1 MKAIEILT
9 KLILNSSAKQ
19 KLTKEKNNYLLSVL
33 ALAALPSQI
42 FADNTTPDQVEV
54 KGYLI
59 DFAKLA
65 KEAGI
70 DVSDIDG
77 LVVAL
82 VDSSMGEL
90 IYLGNGI
97 YQFIPS
103 PGIFEISFAITNT
116 DASESSLVSISL
128 EGLIPLD
135 GDTIAY
141 SDFDVSDFQSSLI
154 STPAS
159 VTLGIDMIGV
169 GAAGVGLALA
179 MIGDSSATAST
190 TETIEGVISE
200 GTLKDAQVFLD
211 LDDDNVLDWTDGN
224 SDGLWNAGEG
234 EQWTLSA
241 ADGSYSLSGLSAA
254 DIASGTLIGQAY
266 VVGGVSQTV
275 DMISGSD
282 VANIMM
288 MADSSA
294 TVITPLTSLVKAGL
308 SNADALDILGLD
320 DSGID
325 INNFNPFSVEN
336 DGTANAVAFEKIAT
350 KLFTTVNSIAEAIST
365 SAGTDMDATDGFII
379 AMREVSA
386 IVIQEA
392 EAREANE
399 AIDVEAAELQAIAD
413 AEIGGATAEQIAA
426 VSTKQA
432 EKTTERDLDLS
443 NSDTIASVATASIT
457 AADTQIKE
465 VKVLEKIALQAE
477 ADDLAA
483 IVEAA
488 GEDVT
493 AEQTAALSTKNDEIT
508 AKNTEATTDKVGDA
522 VSSIVTSVSKAI
534 VNVNTQIDTLTAFDA
549 TAKDTLKMGAE
560 TLATQV
566 KAAAAD
572 NTATMTLSADTL
584 TTLTEDD
591 TSKEFTAVSGTATSL
606 TGFYG
611 NISNDGGGASWT
623 YTLHTA
629 GAHGQAQSTGE
640 SYIESFIITDG
651 LGDPKT
657 VTVVVYG
664 KDDAA
669 VITAAD
675 GTIAEG
681 ATTIT
686 DTATHT
692 DVDAANSDNVFIAV
706 STATDSANGYGT
718 YTVTSGGVWTYT
730 LDNTNATVDALGDGE
745 DTTDTITVTSEDG
758 TTEAITITITGTND
772 APVFTSSATASSPEN
787 GTAAAIITATDVE
800 SDAITYS
807 ISGTDSSLFSIVGS
821 TGVLTFNTAP
831 DYELTDPVALDNT
844 YTLTVSASDGTVSV
858 DQELTVTVTNVEG
871 GPVFSSAE
879 TIAVNENQTAVLTLT
894 ASDDENDTIA
904 FSISGGDD
912 SASFSLTGGV
922 LTFAASPNYEVKS
935 SYSVTVTASE
945 TTDINGTSIES
956 PNTTDQTITVSIND
970 INDAAVI
977 TAADGTIAEGTASL
991 AATATH
997 ADEDTGNNDN
1007 TFLAVS
1013 DIVATYGTY
1022 SVTSAG
1028 VLTYTLD
1035 NTNATVDALGDSE
1048 NVTDTVTVTSEDGTT
1063 EAVTITITGTN
1074 DAAVISGTSV
1084 GAVTEDD
1091 STTTATGT
1099 LTHTDVDTNNDA
1111 NVFTAVSS
1119 ATDSVNG
1126 YGTYTVT
1133 SGGVW
1138 TYTLDNTN
1146 TTVSALAASATT
1158 TDTFAITAEDGTSQ
1172 TVTVTITGA
1181 NDAPVAVADSVTI
1194 SEDAAAT
1201 IISVLGN
1208 DTDAEGTTLTTV
1220 SGKTNG
1226 SNGTVTNNGD
1236 GTVSYTPTANFSGT
1250 DTFQYKTNDGTVDS
1264 QLATVTVTVSAVND
1278 DPTGSVTIAGTAKTG
1293 QTLTASNDLA
1303 DVDGL
1308 GAISYQWAKD
1318 GADVSGA
1325 TNATLVLDDDDLGST
1340 LTVTASYTD
1349 DDGTAESAISS
1360 ATGEVIDMVKL
1371 IQVRDIT
1378 TMTASEA
1385 SIALNGSDYSGGS
1398 TETVVAFDLYL
1409 DAEGLDTLNASA
1421 TEIRGAQFSLG
1432 FTASDLASVATFA
1445 TSEDASWIMEFD
1457 DVDGVFTV
1465 STPNN
1470 ATGSIA
1476 LAKTTAVVDID
1487 TTNDTGRNTVLL
1499 EQKMGTV
1506 YLNPAEGVDDIRVT
1520 LQSMIIPTDDANV
1533 EPLSYSVDVL

>member
-9 KLILNSSAKQ
+9 KLILNSSAKH

-77 LVVAL
+77 LVAAL

-103 PGIFEISFAITNT
+103 SGIFEISFAITNT
-116 DASESSLVSISL
+116 DASESSIVSISL

-154 STPAS
+154 STATT
-159 VTLGIDMIGV
+159 VTLGIDMFGV
-169 GAAGVGLALA
+169 GVAGIAMAVGLL
-179 MIGDSSATAST
+179 GSSST
-190 TETIEGVISE
+190 VAAATETIEGVISE

-288 MADSSA
+288 MADASA

-325 INNFNPFSVEN
+325 INNFNPFSVDN
-336 DGTANAVAFEKIAT
+336 DGTANAVAYEKIAT

-379 AMREVSA
+379 AMREVAA

-477 ADDLAA
+477 AVDLAA

-488 GEDVT
+488 GEDAT
-493 AEQTAALSTKNDEIT
+493 AEQTAALSAKNDEIT

-534 VNVNTQIDTLTAFDA
+534 VNVNTQIDTLTAFDS
-549 TAKDTLKMGAE
+549 TAKDTLQMGAE

-572 NTATMTLSADTL
+572 NTATMTLAADTVL
-584 TTLTEDD
+584 TLTEDD

-611 NISNDGGGASWT
+611 DISNDGGGASWT

-629 GAHGQAQSTGE
+629 GAHGQAQSTDE

-651 LGDPKT
+651 PGDQT

-692 DVDAANSDNVFIAV
+692 DVDTANSDNVFIAV
-706 STATDSANGYGT
+706 STATDSANGFGT

-945 TTDINGTSIES
+945 TTDINGDAIGS
-956 PNTTDQTITVSIND
+956 PNTTDQTISVTVND
-970 INDAAVI
+970 INEAAVI
-977 TAADGTIAEGTASL
+977 TAADGTIAEGTATVSG
-991 AATATH
+991 TATH
-997 ADEDTGNNDN
+997 TDVDGNNDAN
-1007 TFLAVS
+1007 VFTAV
-1013 DIVATYGTY
+1013 TNGE
-1022 SVTSAG
+1022 SVQGASYTVTAG
-1028 VLTYTLD
+1028 GEWTYTLD
-1035 NTNATVDALGDSE
+1035 SDVVNMLGASQSGDD
-1048 NVTDTVTVTSEDGTT
+1048 TITVTAEDGTT
-1063 EAVTITITGTN
+1063 EDVTITVTGTN
-1074 DAAVISGTSV
+1074 DAAVISGSIA

-1091 STTTATGT
+1091 ATTTATGT
-1099 LTHTDVDTNNDA
+1099 LTHTDVDGDNADNL
-1111 NVFTAVSS
+1111 FTAVST
-1119 ATDSVNG
+1119 ATDSANG
-1126 YGTYTVT
+1126 YGTFTVT
-1133 SGGVW
+1133 AAGAW
-1138 TYTLDNTN
+1138 TYTLDNSN
-1146 TTVSALAASATT
+1146 ATVSALAAAATT
-1158 TDTFAITAEDGTSQ
+1158 TDSFAVTAEDGTSQ
-1172 TVTVTITGA
+1172 TVTVTLTGV

-1236 GTVSYTPTANFSGT
+1236 GTVSYTPNANFSGT

-1264 QLATVTVTVSAVND
+1264 ALATVTVTVSAVND

-1318 GADVSGA
+1318 GADVLGA

-1378 TMTASEA
+1378 TMTATEA

-1457 DVDGVFTV
+1457 DVDGIFTV

-1470 ATGSIA
+1470 ATGAIA

-1487 TTNDTGRNTVLL
+1487 TSNDTGRNTVLL

-1520 LQSMIIPTDDANV
+1520 LQSMLIPTDDANV

>member
-9 KLILNSSAKQ
+9 KLILNSSAKH

-77 LVVAL
+77 LVAAL

-103 PGIFEISFAITNT
+103 SGIFEISFAITNT
-116 DASESSLVSISL
+116 DASESSIVSISL

-154 STPAS
+154 STATT
-159 VTLGIDMIGV
+159 VTLGIDMFGV
-169 GAAGVGLALA
+169 GVAGIAMAVGLL
-179 MIGDSSATAST
+179 GSSST
-190 TETIEGVISE
+190 VAAATETIEGVISE

-288 MADSSA
+288 MADASA

-325 INNFNPFSVEN
+325 INNFNPFSVDN
-336 DGTANAVAFEKIAT
+336 DGTANAVAYEKIAT

-379 AMREVSA
+379 AMREVAA

-477 ADDLAA
+477 AVDLAA

-488 GEDVT
+488 GENAT

-534 VNVNTQIDTLTAFDA
+534 VNVNTQIDTLTAFDS
-549 TAKDTLKMGAE
+549 TAKDTLQMGAE

-611 NISNDGGGASWT
+611 DISNDGGGASWT

-629 GAHGQAQSTGE
+629 GAHGQAQSTDE

-692 DVDAANSDNVFIAV
+692 DVDTANSDNVFIAV
-706 STATDSANGYGT
+706 STATDSANGFGT

-772 APVFTSSATASSPEN
+772 APVFTSSATVSSPEN

-945 TTDINGTSIES
+945 TTDINGDAIGS
-956 PNTTDQTITVSIND
+956 PNTTDQTISVTVND
-970 INDAAVI
+970 INEAAVI
-977 TAADGTIAEGTASL
+977 TAADGTIAEGTATVSG
-991 AATATH
+991 TATH
-997 ADEDTGNNDN
+997 TDVDGNNDAN
-1007 TFLAVS
+1007 VFTAVT
-1013 DIVATYGTY
+1013 DGE
-1022 SVTSAG
+1022 SVQGALYTVTAG
-1028 VLTYTLD
+1028 GEWTYTLD
-1035 NTNATVDALGDSE
+1035 SDVVNMLGASQSGDD
-1048 NVTDTVTVTSEDGTT
+1048 TITVTAEDGTT
-1063 EAVTITITGTN
+1063 EDVTITVTGTN
-1074 DAAVISGTSV
+1074 DAAVISGTIA

-1091 STTTATGT
+1091 ATTTATGT
-1099 LTHTDVDTNNDA
+1099 LTHTDVDGDNADNL
-1111 NVFTAVSS
+1111 FTAVST
-1119 ATDSVNG
+1119 ATDSANG
-1126 YGTYTVT
+1126 YGTFTVT
-1133 SGGVW
+1133 AAGAW
-1138 TYTLDNTN
+1138 TYTLDNSN
-1146 TTVSALAASATT
+1146 ATVSALAAAATT
-1158 TDTFAITAEDGTSQ
+1158 TDSFAVTAEDGTSQ
-1172 TVTVTITGA
+1172 TVTVTLTGV

-1208 DTDAEGTTLTTV
+1208 DTDAEETTLTTV

-1236 GTVSYTPTANFSGT
+1236 GTVSYTPNANFSGT

-1264 QLATVTVTVSAVND
+1264 ALATVTVTVSAVND

-1318 GADVSGA
+1318 GADVLGA

-1378 TMTASEA
+1378 TMTATEA
-1385 SIALNGSDYSGGS
+1385 SVALNGSDYSGGS

-1432 FTASDLASVATFA
+1432 FTASDLESVASFA

-1457 DVDGVFTV
+1457 DLNGVFTV
-1465 STPNN
+1465 FTPNN
-1470 ATGSIA
+1470 ATGA
-1476 LAKTTAVVDID
+1476 MAVGKMTAVVDID
-1487 TTNDTGRNTVLL
+1487 TTNDGARPPILM

-1506 YLNPAEGVDDIRVT
+1506 YLNPADGVDDIRMT
-1520 LQSMIIPTDDANV
+1520 LQSMMLATDDANV

>member
-9 KLILNSSAKQ
+9 KLILNSSAKH

-77 LVVAL
+77 LVAAL

-103 PGIFEISFAITNT
+103 SGIFEISFAITNT
-116 DASESSLVSISL
+116 DASESSIVSISL

-154 STPAS
+154 STATT
-159 VTLGIDMIGV
+159 VTLGIDMFGV
-169 GAAGVGLALA
+169 GVAGIAMAVGLL
-179 MIGDSSATAST
+179 GSSST
-190 TETIEGVISE
+190 VAAATETIEGVISE

-288 MADSSA
+288 MADASA

-325 INNFNPFSVEN
+325 INNFNPFSVDN
-336 DGTANAVAFEKIAT
+336 DGTANAVAYEKIAT

-379 AMREVSA
+379 AMREVAA

-477 ADDLAA
+477 AVDLAA

-488 GEDVT
+488 GEDAT

-534 VNVNTQIDTLTAFDA
+534 VNVNTQIDTLTAFDS
-549 TAKDTLKMGAE
+549 TAKDTLQMGAE

-611 NISNDGGGASWT
+611 DISNDGGGASWT

-629 GAHGQAQSTGE
+629 GAHGQAQSTDE

-692 DVDAANSDNVFIAV
+692 DVDTANSDNVFIAV
-706 STATDSANGYGT
+706 STATDSANGFGT

-772 APVFTSSATASSPEN
+772 APVFTSSATVSSPEN

-945 TTDINGTSIES
+945 TTDINGDAIGS
-956 PNTTDQTITVSIND
+956 PNTTDQTISVTVND
-970 INDAAVI
+970 INEAAVI
-977 TAADGTIAEGTASL
+977 TAADGTIAEGTATVSG
-991 AATATH
+991 TATH
-997 ADEDTGNNDN
+997 TDVDGNNDAN
-1007 TFLAVS
+1007 VFTAVT
-1013 DIVATYGTY
+1013 DGE
-1022 SVTSAG
+1022 SVQGASYTVTAG
-1028 VLTYTLD
+1028 GEWTYTLD
-1035 NTNATVDALGDSE
+1035 SDVVNMLGASQSGDD
-1048 NVTDTVTVTSEDGTT
+1048 TITVTAEDGTT
-1063 EAVTITITGTN
+1063 EDVTITVTGTN
-1074 DAAVISGTSV
+1074 DAAVISGSIA

-1091 STTTATGT
+1091 ATTTATGT
-1099 LTHTDVDTNNDA
+1099 LTHTDVDGDNADNL
-1111 NVFTAVSS
+1111 FTAVST
-1119 ATDSVNG
+1119 ATDSANG
-1126 YGTYTVT
+1126 YGTFTVT
-1133 SGGVW
+1133 AAGAW
-1138 TYTLDNTN
+1138 TYTLDNSN
-1146 TTVSALAASATT
+1146 ATVSALAAAATT
-1158 TDTFAITAEDGTSQ
+1158 TDSFAVTAEDGTSQ
-1172 TVTVTITGA
+1172 TVTVTLTGV

-1201 IISVLGN
+1201 IISVLSN
-1208 DTDAEGTTLTTV
+1208 DTDAEETTLTTV

-1264 QLATVTVTVSAVND
+1264 ALATVTVTVSAVND

-1318 GADVSGA
+1318 GADVLGA

-1378 TMTASEA
+1378 TMTATEA
-1385 SIALNGSDYSGGS
+1385 SVALNGSDYSGGS

-1432 FTASDLASVATFA
+1432 FTASDLESVASFA

-1457 DVDGVFTV
+1457 DLNGVFTV
-1465 STPNN
+1465 FTPNN
-1470 ATGSIA
+1470 ATGA
-1476 LAKTTAVVDID
+1476 MAVGKMTAVVDID
-1487 TTNDTGRNTVLL
+1487 TTNDGARPPILM

-1506 YLNPAEGVDDIRVT
+1506 YLNPADGVDDIRMT
-1520 LQSMIIPTDDANV
+1520 LQSMMLATDDANV

>member
-9 KLILNSSAKQ
+9 KLILNSSAKH

-77 LVVAL
+77 LVAAL

-103 PGIFEISFAITNT
+103 SGIFEISFAITNT
-116 DASESSLVSISL
+116 DASESSIVSISL

-154 STPAS
+154 STATT
-159 VTLGIDMIGV
+159 VTLGIDMFGV
-169 GAAGVGLALA
+169 GVAGIAMAVGLL
-179 MIGDSSATAST
+179 GSSST
-190 TETIEGVISE
+190 VAAATETIEGVISE

-288 MADSSA
+288 MADASA

-325 INNFNPFSVEN
+325 INNFNPFSVDN
-336 DGTANAVAFEKIAT
+336 DGTANAVAYEKIAT

-379 AMREVSA
+379 AMREVAA

-477 ADDLAA
+477 AVDLAA

-488 GEDVT
+488 GEDAT
-493 AEQTAALSTKNDEIT
+493 AEQTAALSAKNDEIT

-534 VNVNTQIDTLTAFDA
+534 VNVNTQIDTLTAFDS
-549 TAKDTLKMGAE
+549 TAKDTLQMGAE

-572 NTATMTLSADTL
+572 NTATMTLAADTVL
-584 TTLTEDD
+584 TLTEDD

-611 NISNDGGGASWT
+611 DISNDGGGASWT

-629 GAHGQAQSTGE
+629 GAHGQAQSTDE

-692 DVDAANSDNVFIAV
+692 DVDTANSDNVFIAV
-706 STATDSANGYGT
+706 STATDSANGFGT

-772 APVFTSSATASSPEN
+772 APVFTSSATVSSPEN

-945 TTDINGTSIES
+945 TTDINGDAIGS
-956 PNTTDQTITVSIND
+956 PNTTDQTISVTVND
-970 INDAAVI
+970 INEAAVI
-977 TAADGTIAEGTASL
+977 TAADGTIAEGTATVSG
-991 AATATH
+991 TATH
-997 ADEDTGNNDN
+997 TDVDGNNDAN
-1007 TFLAVS
+1007 VFTAV
-1013 DIVATYGTY
+1013 TNGE
-1022 SVTSAG
+1022 SVQGASYTVTAG
-1028 VLTYTLD
+1028 GEWTYTLD
-1035 NTNATVDALGDSE
+1035 SDVVNMLGASQSGDD
-1048 NVTDTVTVTSEDGTT
+1048 TITVTAEDGTT
-1063 EAVTITITGTN
+1063 EDVTITVTGTN
-1074 DAAVISGTSV
+1074 DAAVISGSIA

-1091 STTTATGT
+1091 ATTTATGT
-1099 LTHTDVDTNNDA
+1099 LTHTDVDGDNADNL
-1111 NVFTAVSS
+1111 FTAVST
-1119 ATDSVNG
+1119 ATDSANG
-1126 YGTYTVT
+1126 YGTFTVT
-1133 SGGVW
+1133 AAGAW
-1138 TYTLDNTN
+1138 TYTLDNSN
-1146 TTVSALAASATT
+1146 ATVSALAAAATT
-1158 TDTFAITAEDGTSQ
+1158 TDSFAVTAEDGTSQ
-1172 TVTVTITGA
+1172 TVTVTLTGV

-1201 IISVLGN
+1201 IISVLSN
-1208 DTDAEGTTLTTV
+1208 DTDAEETTLTTV

-1264 QLATVTVTVSAVND
+1264 ALATVTVTVSAVND

-1318 GADVSGA
+1318 GADVLGA

-1378 TMTASEA
+1378 TMTATEA

-1421 TEIRGAQFSLG
+1421 TEIRGAQFTLG

-1457 DVDGVFTV
+1457 DVDGIFTV

-1470 ATGSIA
+1470 ATGAIA

-1487 TTNDTGRNTVLL
+1487 TSNDTGRNTVLL

-1520 LQSMIIPTDDANV
+1520 LQSMLIPTDDANV

>member
-9 KLILNSSAKQ
+9 KLILNSSAKH

-77 LVVAL
+77 LVAAL

-103 PGIFEISFAITNT
+103 SGIFEISFAITNT
-116 DASESSLVSISL
+116 DASESSIVSISL

-154 STPAS
+154 STATT
-159 VTLGIDMIGV
+159 VTLGIDMFGV
-169 GAAGVGLALA
+169 GVAGIAMAVGLL
-179 MIGDSSATAST
+179 GSSST
-190 TETIEGVISE
+190 VAAATETIEGVISE

-288 MADSSA
+288 MADASA

-325 INNFNPFSVEN
+325 INNFNPFSVDN
-336 DGTANAVAFEKIAT
+336 DGTANAVAYEKIAT

-379 AMREVSA
+379 AMREVAA

-477 ADDLAA
+477 AVDLAA

-488 GEDVT
+488 GENAT

-534 VNVNTQIDTLTAFDA
+534 VNVNTQIDTLTAFDS
-549 TAKDTLKMGAE
+549 TAKDTLQMGAE

-611 NISNDGGGASWT
+611 DISNDGGGASWT

-629 GAHGQAQSTGE
+629 GAHGQAQSIGE

-692 DVDAANSDNVFIAV
+692 DVDTANSDNVFIAV
-706 STATDSANGYGT
+706 STATDSANGFGT

-772 APVFTSSATASSPEN
+772 APVFTSSATVSSPEN

-945 TTDINGTSIES
+945 TTDINGDAIGS
-956 PNTTDQTITVSIND
+956 PNTTDQTISVTVND
-970 INDAAVI
+970 INEAAVI
-977 TAADGTIAEGTASL
+977 TAADGTIAEGTATVSG
-991 AATATH
+991 TATH
-997 ADEDTGNNDN
+997 TDVDGNNDAN
-1007 TFLAVS
+1007 VFTAVT
-1013 DIVATYGTY
+1013 DGE
-1022 SVTSAG
+1022 SVQGASYTVTAG
-1028 VLTYTLD
+1028 GEWTYTLD
-1035 NTNATVDALGDSE
+1035 SDVVNMLGASQSGDD
-1048 NVTDTVTVTSEDGTT
+1048 TITVTAEDGTT
-1063 EAVTITITGTN
+1063 EDVTITVTGTN
-1074 DAAVISGTSV
+1074 DAAVISGTIA

-1091 STTTATGT
+1091 ATTTATGT
-1099 LTHTDVDTNNDA
+1099 LTHTDVDGDNADNL
-1111 NVFTAVSS
+1111 FTAVST
-1119 ATDSVNG
+1119 ATDSANG
-1126 YGTYTVT
+1126 YGTFTVT
-1133 SGGVW
+1133 AAGAW
-1138 TYTLDNTN
+1138 TYTLDNSN
-1146 TTVSALAASATT
+1146 ATVSALAAAATT
-1158 TDTFAITAEDGTSQ
+1158 TDSFAVTAEDGTSQ
-1172 TVTVTITGA
+1172 TVTVTLTGV

-1264 QLATVTVTVSAVND
+1264 ALATVTVTVSAVND

-1318 GADVSGA
+1318 GADVLGA

-1378 TMTASEA
+1378 TMTATEA
-1385 SIALNGSDYSGGS
+1385 SVALNGSDYSGGS

-1432 FTASDLASVATFA
+1432 FTASDLESVASFA

-1457 DVDGVFTV
+1457 DLNGVFTV
-1465 STPNN
+1465 FTPNN
-1470 ATGSIA
+1470 ATGA
-1476 LAKTTAVVDID
+1476 MAVGKMTAVVDID
-1487 TTNDTGRNTVLL
+1487 TTNDGARPPILM

-1506 YLNPAEGVDDIRVT
+1506 YLNPADGVDDIRMT
-1520 LQSMIIPTDDANV
+1520 LQSMMLATDDANV

>member
-9 KLILNSSAKQ
+9 KLILNSSAKH

-77 LVVAL
+77 LVAAL

-103 PGIFEISFAITNT
+103 SGIFEISFAITNT
-116 DASESSLVSISL
+116 DASESSIVSISL

-154 STPAS
+154 STATT
-159 VTLGIDMIGV
+159 VTLGIDMFGV
-169 GAAGVGLALA
+169 GVAGIAMAVGLL
-179 MIGDSSATAST
+179 GSSST
-190 TETIEGVISE
+190 VAAATETIEGVISE

-288 MADSSA
+288 MADASA

-325 INNFNPFSVEN
+325 INNFNPFSVDN
-336 DGTANAVAFEKIAT
+336 DGTANAVAYEKIAT

-379 AMREVSA
+379 AMREVAA

-477 ADDLAA
+477 AVDLAA

-488 GEDVT
+488 GEDAT
-493 AEQTAALSTKNDEIT
+493 AEQTAALSAKNDEIT

-534 VNVNTQIDTLTAFDA
+534 VNVNTQIDTLTAFDS
-549 TAKDTLKMGAE
+549 TAKDTLQMGAE

-572 NTATMTLSADTL
+572 NTATMTLAADTVL
-584 TTLTEDD
+584 TLTEDD

-611 NISNDGGGASWT
+611 DISNDGGGASWT

-629 GAHGQAQSTGE
+629 GAHGQAQSTDE

-692 DVDAANSDNVFIAV
+692 DVDTANSDNVFIAV
-706 STATDSANGYGT
+706 STATDSANGFGT

-772 APVFTSSATASSPEN
+772 APVFTSSATVSSPEN

-945 TTDINGTSIES
+945 TTDINGDAIGS
-956 PNTTDQTITVSIND
+956 PNTTDQTISVTVND
-970 INDAAVI
+970 INEAAVI
-977 TAADGTIAEGTASL
+977 TAADGTIAEGTATVSG
-991 AATATH
+991 TATH
-997 ADEDTGNNDN
+997 TDVDGNNDAN
-1007 TFLAVS
+1007 VFTAV
-1013 DIVATYGTY
+1013 TNGE
-1022 SVTSAG
+1022 SVQGASYTVTAG
-1028 VLTYTLD
+1028 GEWTYTLD
-1035 NTNATVDALGDSE
+1035 SDVVNMLGASQSGDD
-1048 NVTDTVTVTSEDGTT
+1048 TITVTAEDGTT
-1063 EAVTITITGTN
+1063 EDVTITVTGTN
-1074 DAAVISGTSV
+1074 DAAVISGSIA

-1091 STTTATGT
+1091 ATTTATGT
-1099 LTHTDVDTNNDA
+1099 LTHTDVDGDNADNL
-1111 NVFTAVSS
+1111 FTAVST
-1119 ATDSVNG
+1119 ATDSANG
-1126 YGTYTVT
+1126 YGTFTVT
-1133 SGGVW
+1133 AAGAW
-1138 TYTLDNTN
+1138 TYTLDNSN
-1146 TTVSALAASATT
+1146 ATVSALAAAATT
-1158 TDTFAITAEDGTSQ
+1158 TDSFAVTAEDGTSQ
-1172 TVTVTITGA
+1172 TVTVTLTGV

-1201 IISVLGN
+1201 IISVLSN
-1208 DTDAEGTTLTTV
+1208 DTDAEETTLTTV

-1264 QLATVTVTVSAVND
+1264 ALATVTVTVSAVND

-1318 GADVSGA
+1318 GADVLGA

-1378 TMTASEA
+1378 TMTATEA

-1457 DVDGVFTV
+1457 DVDGIFTV

-1470 ATGSIA
+1470 ATGAIA

-1487 TTNDTGRNTVLL
+1487 TSNDTGRNTVLL

-1520 LQSMIIPTDDANV
+1520 LQSMLIPTDDANV